1 IKNKAEEDLELY
13 QKSIFLSSNIEEH
26 IETLKNNIEDEDYL
40 HEQTKGL
47 LNLLAEEYGCM
58 DHYLDFIIKLFKNS
72 LNFNNA
78 DRNFTSYIDSY
89 RDSFNKDHFESIINA
104 ININNQLYKRGRAR
118 FDNAQ
123 LVEWIEKKYPDEIDY
138 AQYINFDYNTE

>member
-1 IKNKAEEDLELY
+1 
-13 QKSIFLSSNIEEH
+13 
-26 IETLKNNIEDEDYL
+26 
-40 HEQTKGL
+40 
-47 LNLLAEEYGCM
+47 M